1 MIIATLIRTIASES
15 GAAQTPSAFFPEAAE
30 IIYGGLASVLV
41 IGALVKFAGPMAK
54 KSFADRT
61 ARIQA
66 DIDSARGARSQADE
80 DASRI
85 RSALGDIASERARLL
100 ADADK
105 QAAAVVSEG
114 RTRVAAEMADI
125 ESKALSDIAAAS
137 GRAKDDLE
145 AEIKRLART
154 AADRVIAQSMNDS
167 TQQALVEGFISNV
180 GAAR

>member
-1 MIIATLIRTIASES
+1 MNIATLIATIASEG

-30 IIYGGLASVLV
+30 IIYGGLASVMV

-66 DIDSARGARSQADE
+66 DIDSARDARTRADD
-80 DASRI
+80 DATRI
-85 RSALGDIASERARLL
+85 RSALGDIQSERARIL
-100 ADADK
+100 ADADQ
-105 QAAAVVSEG
+105 QAAALVADG
-114 RTRVAAEMADI
+114 RARVAAEMADI
-125 ESKALSDIAAAS
+125 EQKALADIATAS

-145 AEIKRLART
+145 AEIKRLARA